1 MTTAARPGKRWP
13 SWIDDILAYGPI
25 AELETEWKAAI
36 GDAITEVLDLRQ
48 GATVITCACCGAS
61 QLAPASNQDDIPKE
75 GA

>member
-1 MTTAARPGKRWP
+1 MSATRPAKRWP

-48 GATVITCACCGAS
+48 GATAITCACCGATE
-61 QLAPASNQDDIPKE
+61 LVPASNQESKP
-75 GA
+75 